1 MRQAPGCFPPRTVR
15 YIKKYQRG
23 SCAAA
28 NSQNLLQRRIA
39 HRLGMAVPMVESAGG
54 IRCETEAL
62 NATISIGNTQ
72 GFGRDPSPSLPLP
85 SQKDPAAGWSP
96 EPPKTTGGVG
106 SPQAPQPAS
115 VLQHCLP
122 PNWLLLLPAHGST
135 GEMLKYQQG
144 GIHGSNGMQTET
156 PQHYLQNEK
165 RSLLSF
171 RWSVCIQDSS
181 RENTEIH
188 SSNKQTPGYW

>member
-85 SQKDPAAGWSP
+85 SQKDPAAG
-96 EPPKTTGGVG
+96 
-106 SPQAPQPAS
+106 
-115 VLQHCLP
+115 
-122 PNWLLLLPAHGST
+122 
-135 GEMLKYQQG
+135 
-144 GIHGSNGMQTET
+144 
-156 PQHYLQNEK
+156 
-165 RSLLSF
+165 
-171 RWSVCIQDSS
+171 
-181 RENTEIH
+181 
-188 SSNKQTPGYW
+188 